1 LSTEREGRLEQL
13 VEAVLAGEA
22 GALEALGRH
31 LSEHRGDLGSL
42 RLRARE
48 GIEATGEELDDL
60 LRQLRRGGDVRPAQA
75 DAVLRR
81 RHRWWEV
88 LAACRRARRGR

>member
-1 LSTEREGRLEQL
+1 VNTEREGRLEQL

-31 LSEHRGDLGSL
+31 LSEHPGDQGPL
-42 RLRARE
+42 RIRARA